1 MISQKLNIYYEG
13 QNYQEGKIDIKELA
27 PSLLAFGEL
36 IEEANQII
44 NNQKTEIKTYIT
56 ADFEKKCFKCSLS
69 LESSNILQSAK
80 NLFGF
85 KETLSIQ
92 ELLELLGFIN
102 TAPILIATGTLI
114 TSYVAYKIIE
124 KGRKVNK
131 HTILQDGNV
140 ELILN
145 STVNTEETTVT
156 LDFNLFRLIKA
167 SWQKKSSIQ
176 KNFEKHLSS
185 KGEIG
190 YSSKSDTNITKITQE
205 HKNSILAPD
214 ENTYIPQTNQDP
226 IITNLTIRV
235 VDFYG
240 DQKWVFMHAGK
251 TLEPQKV
258 EYSDQIKEKLKEFS
272 KYVQYNSKLPVEMI
286 ISYQQDASGEAIEGT
301 QKYRIQKIT
310 GDLIQ
315 ETKPSNLFDNNF

>member
-1 MISQKLNIYYEG
+1 MTSQKLNIYYEG

-44 NNQKTEIKTYIT
+44 NDKKTEIKTYIT

-69 LESSNILQSAK
+69 LESNNILQSAK

-92 ELLELLGFIN
+92 ELLELLGFIE
-102 TAPILIATGTLI
+102 IATVGVASGAVI

-124 KGRKVNK
+124 KGRKVKK
-131 HTILQDGNV
+131 HIVLQDGNV
-140 ELILN
+140 ELII
-145 STVNTEETTVT
+145 EETKVKVE
-156 LDFNLFRLIKA
+156 FNLFKLIKA

-185 KGEIG
+185 KGDIG
-190 YSSKSDTNITKITQE
+190 YSSKSDIDIKKITQE
-205 HKNSILAPD
+205 HKNAILAPD

-226 IITNLTIRV
+226 ITTNLTIRV

-240 DQKWVFMHAGK
+240 DQKWVFMYAGK

-258 EYSDQIKEKLKEFS
+258 EYSDQIKEKLKEIS

-286 ISYQQDASGEAIEGT
+286 ISYQQDHNGEAIEGT
-301 QKYRIQKIT
+301 QKYKIQKIT

-315 ETKPSNLFDNNF
+315 ETKLPTFFDKNS

>member
-1 MISQKLNIYYEG
+1 MTSQKLNIYYEG

-44 NNQKTEIKTYIT
+44 NNKKTEIKTYIT

-69 LESSNILQSAK
+69 LESNNILQSAK

-85 KETLSIQ
+85 KETLNIQ
-92 ELLELLGFIN
+92 ELLELLGFIEIDN
-102 TAPILIATGTLI
+102 VDVASDTLI
-114 TSYVAYKIIE
+114 TSYVAYKSIE
-124 KGRKVNK
+124 KGRKVKK
-131 HTILQDGNV
+131 HTVLQDGNV
-140 ELILN
+140 ELII
-145 STVNTEETTVT
+145 EETSFKVE
-156 LDFNLFRLIKA
+156 FNLFKLIKA
-167 SWQKKSSIQ
+167 SWQKKISIQ

-205 HKNSILAPD
+205 HKNAILAPD
-214 ENTYIPQTNQDP
+214 ENTYTPQTNQDP

-240 DQKWVFMHAGK
+240 DQKWVFMYAGK
-251 TLEPQKV
+251 TLETQKV
-258 EYSDQIKEKLKEFS
+258 EYSDQIKEKLKEIS
-272 KYVQYNSKLPVEMI
+272 KHVQYNSKLPVEMI
-286 ISYQQDASGEAIEGT
+286 ISYQPDHNGEAIEGT
-301 QKYRIQKIT
+301 QKYKIQKIT

-315 ETKPSNLFDNNF
+315 ETKLPTFFDKNS

>member
-1 MISQKLNIYYEG
+1 MANQKLYIYYEG
-13 QNYQEGKIDIKELA
+13 QDYQEGKIDIKELA

-36 IEEANQII
+36 IEEVNQII
-44 NNQKTEIKTYIT
+44 NNKKAEIKTYIT

-80 NLFGF
+80 NLFGC

-102 TAPILIATGTLI
+102 TAPILIATGATI
-114 TSYVAYKIIE
+114 TSYLAYKIIE

-140 ELILN
+140 ELVLN
-145 STVNTEETTVT
+145 SSANIEETKIIVE
-156 LDFNLFRLIKA
+156 FNLFKLIKA

-190 YSSKSDTNITKITQE
+190 YSSKSDTDITKITQE
-205 HKNSILAPD
+205 HKNAISAPD

-226 IITNLTIRV
+226 VITNLTIRV

-251 TLEPQKV
+251 TLESQKV
-258 EYSDQIKEKLKEFS
+258 EYSDQIKEKLKELS

-286 ISYQQDASGEAIEGT
+286 VSYQQDTNGEAIEGT
-301 QKYRIQKIT
+301 QKYRIQKII

-315 ETKPSNLFDNNF
+315 ENKPSTLFDNNF